1 MPSGHGIAMTEQAM
15 GMSQDVVPRQYVT
28 DEKGLGATLSQKP
41 QNAQRTPT
49 QGTLAVLDVV
59 DGARLWYVWG
69 TLAWHDIRQR
79 YRRSKIGPFWLT
91 ISMSVMIG
99 AFGGLYAGL
108 FRTDVVQ
115 YLPHVAV
122 GFVVWGFVSGLTND
136 GCNAFIESQGSI
148 KQVRLPLSVY
158 VYRVVW
164 RNLIIFCHN
173 ALIVVVVLLVFAIR
187 PGWIALLAVPAIA
200 VLCLNGV
207 WAGLL
212 LGLLSARFRD
222 VPQIVASALQVVFFL
237 TPIIWQPEL
246 LPDRALVLRFNPFF
260 YALEL
265 VRAPLL
271 GAMPPLLSWLVVLAA
286 TGAGTAIALA
296 MYARYRRRIAYWI

>member
-1 MPSGHGIAMTEQAM
+1 M
-15 GMSQDVVPRQYVT
+15 
-28 DEKGLGATLSQKP
+28 
-41 QNAQRTPT
+41 
-49 QGTLAVLDVV
+49 LAVRDVV

-91 ISMSVMIG
+91 VSMSVMIG

-108 FRTDVVQ
+108 FKTDVAQ

-122 GFVVWGFVSGLTND
+122 GFVVWGLVSGLTND
-136 GCNAFIESQGSI
+136 GCNTFIEGQGSI
-148 KQVRLPLSVY
+148 RQVRLPLSVY
-158 VYRVVW
+158 AYRVVS

-173 ALIVVVVLLVFAIR
+173 ALIIVVILVVFAIR
-187 PGWIALLAVPAIA
+187 PGWIALLAVPAVA

-222 VPQIVASALQVVFFL
+222 VPQIVANALQVVFFL
-237 TPIIWQPEL
+237 TPIIWQPQL
-246 LPDRALVLRFNPFF
+246 LPDRALILRFNPFF

-271 GAMPPLLSWLVVLAA
+271 GATPPLRFWLVVLAL
-286 TGAGTAIALA
+286 TGAGTAVAFV
-296 MYARYRRRIAYWI
+296 MFARYRRRIVYWI